1 MSQPRSHSVDAATSR
16 RAGEQGRGRQAAG
29 PSRIPLAG
37 WKDVLWRVARESNE
51 DRIMLVAAGVTFY
64 LLLALFPALA
74 AFVSLYGFVANPHTI
89 AEHISFLGGLLP
101 SGGMDLIR
109 SQLGSLA
116 DQETNALSFGF
127 VAGLA
132 IALWSANNGIKATFQ
147 AMNIAHEEQEK
158 RGLVRLHLVTFSFT
172 IGSILIGILFLVSV
186 GVVPAVLA
194 FLNLGQWAETLVKT
208 LRWPV
213 LLIVVAAAI
222 SLIYRFGPSRERPQW
237 RWLTWGSGIATVVWV
252 VTSMAFSYYLE
263 NFANYNATYGTLG
276 AVIGFMVWVWIS
288 VMILLFGAEL
298 NAELEHQTAKDTTT
312 GEPLPI
318 GSRGATM
325 ADTIGKSSI
334 EKP

>member
-1 MSQPRSHSVDAATSR
+1 M
-16 RAGEQGRGRQAAG
+16 
-29 PSRIPLAG
+29 
-37 WKDVLWRVARESNE
+37 
-51 DRIMLVAAGVTFY
+51 
-64 LLLALFPALA
+64 
-74 AFVSLYGFVANPHTI
+74 
-89 AEHISFLGGLLP
+89 
-101 SGGMDLIR
+101 
-109 SQLGSLA
+109 
-116 DQETNALSFGF
+116 
-127 VAGLA
+127 
-132 IALWSANNGIKATFQ
+132 
-147 AMNIAHEEQEK
+147 
-158 RGLVRLHLVTFSFT
+158 
-172 IGSILIGILFLVSV
+172 
-186 GVVPAVLA
+186 
-194 FLNLGQWAETLVKT
+194 

-213 LLIVVAAAI
+213 LLIVIAAAI
-222 SLIYRFGPSRERPQW
+222 SLIYRFGPSRERPLW

>member
-1 MSQPRSHSVDAATSR
+1 MTRSVDAVTSR
-16 RAGEQGRGRQAAG
+16 RAREQGRGRQAAG

-37 WKDVLWRVARESNE
+37 WKDVLWRVARESSE
-51 DRIMLVAAGVTFY
+51 DRLMLIAAGVTYY

-74 AFVSLYGFVANPHTI
+74 AFVSLYGFVANPQTI
-89 AEHISFLGGLLP
+89 ADHISFLGQLLP
-101 SGGMDLIR
+101 SSGMDIIR
-109 SQLGSLA
+109 GQLQSLA
-116 DQETNALSFGF
+116 DQDTNALSVGL

-132 IALWSANNGIKATFQ
+132 LALWSANNGVKAAFQ
-147 AMNIAHEEQEK
+147 AMNIAHEEEEK
-158 RGLVRLHLVTFSFT
+158 RSLVRLHLVTFSFT
-172 IGSILIGILFLVSV
+172 IGSMLVGILFLVSV
-186 GVVPAVLA
+186 GVVPAVLG
-194 FLNLGQWAETLVKT
+194 FLNLGRWAETLVNL

-213 LLIVVAAAI
+213 LLVVIATAI

-252 VTSMAFSYYLE
+252 ASSMAFSFYLE

-276 AVIGFMVWVWIS
+276 ALIGFMVWVWIS

-312 GEPLPI
+312 GEPQPL
-318 GSRGATM
+318 GSRGARM
-325 ADTIGKSSI
+325 ADTIGRSST